1 MSGNSASFNY
11 NHALLAGIALAS
23 VTVFIIDL
31 QFPLGI
37 AGGIPYALL
46 VMSTYW
52 IEQRRYSVVAGILS
66 TVLIIVGFFFS
77 EPSGY
82 VVISF
87 VNRLMA
93 TFVIW
98 GSVWF
103 VIKYKNSLNEIKK
116 SENRMSALFEAATEG
131 IIISDLNGE
140 IVTVNKKAEE
150 LFGYHRDEL
159 VGEKVEVLVPPQ
171 YKSKHK
177 HFRYSYYDDPQPRP
191 MGEGRDLYGL
201 CKDGT
206 EFPVEVSLNHFE
218 NEEGRFVISYVIDI
232 TQRKKA
238 ENKLLK
244 AHQELKQK
252 AVELKQS
259 NDELEQFAYVASHDL
274 QEPLRMV
281 ASYTQLLARR
291 YKDELDEDANDFI
304 EYAVDGVKRMHALL
318 NDLLQF
324 SRVGTRAKPFRKVD
338 INKVVQDALQN
349 LEKYIEE
356 HDAEI
361 IIESFLPKLSVDKL
375 QLTQLFQNLIQ
386 NAIKFK
392 KNGRPRVRISACELE
407 DCWQFDISDNGM
419 GIDEKHQ
426 ERIFV
431 IFQRLH
437 SRDSYNGSG
446 IGLAIC
452 KKIVGRH
459 GGDIWVDSELGK
471 GATFHFTIAKE
482 MESAQ
487 EVNIS
492 DSIENQISS

>member
-1 MSGNSASFNY
+1 MTRNSAPFNY
-11 NHALLAGIALAS
+11 NRALLAGVVVAS
-23 VTVFIIDL
+23 AGVFILDL

-46 VMSTYW
+46 VMATYW
-52 IEQRRYSVVAGILS
+52 IKQRRYTVAAGLLS
-66 TVLIIVGFFFS
+66 TIFIVVGFFFS

-82 VVISF
+82 VLISTI
-87 VNRLMA
+87 NRVMA

-159 VGEKVEVLVPPQ
+159 IGEKVEVLVPPQ
-171 YKSKHK
+171 YKSRHK
-177 HFRYSYYDDPQPRP
+177 HLRYGYYDDPEPRP
-191 MGEGRDLYGL
+191 MGQGRDLYAVR
-201 CKDGT
+201 KDGE
-206 EFPVEVSLNHFE
+206 EFPVEISLNHFE
-218 NEEGRFVISYVIDI
+218 NEEGRFVISYVTDI
-232 TQRKKA
+232 TQRK
-238 ENKLLK
+238 EVEDNLLK
-244 AHQELKQK
+244 AHRELKQK

-291 YKDELDEDANDFI
+291 YRDKLDEDANDFI
-304 EYAVDGVKRMHALL
+304 EYAVDGAKRMQKLL
-318 NDLLQF
+318 NDLLHF
-324 SRVGTRAKPFRKVD
+324 SRVGTRAKSFRKMD
-338 INKVVQDALQN
+338 INRVVKDALKN

-361 IIESFLPKLSVDKL
+361 IIESPLPDLSVDKS
-375 QLTQLFQNLIQ
+375 QLTQLLQNLIQ

-392 KNGRPRVRISACELE
+392 KNGRPEVKIAAREL
-407 DCWQFDISDNGM
+407 DDFWQFSITDNGM
-419 GIDEKHQ
+419 GIDEKHR
-426 ERIFV
+426 EKIFV

-437 SRDSYNGSG
+437 GRDSYNGSG

-452 KKIVGRH
+452 KKIVKRH
-459 GGDIWVDSELGK
+459 GGEIWVDSEPGK
-471 GATFHFTIAKE
+471 GSTFYFTIAKE
-482 MESAQ
+482 LESAQ
-487 EVNIS
+487 KVH
-492 DSIENQISS
+492 DGDLIENQSSG